1 MHSAGLR
8 LPLFNPL
15 VFDLLFETGAMR
27 CQVNFIDST
36 GDARFSCFS
45 GPLRSFKAQPQS
57 AAAMFTRL
65 PAKRS
70 SPFQNSAR
78 WITSGKCKKRRATYL
93 LRGVLFGEPSGIRT
107 PDTLI
112 KSKLDALNGPCHH
125 LILHRTT

>member
-36 GDARFSCFS
+36 GEARFSCFS

-57 AAAMFTRL
+57 AAAMFT
-65 PAKRS
+65 
-70 SPFQNSAR
+70 
-78 WITSGKCKKRRATYL
+78 
-93 LRGVLFGEPSGIRT
+93 
-107 PDTLI
+107 
-112 KSKLDALNGPCHH
+112 
-125 LILHRTT
+125 